1 LDSDSTLVDH
11 GDDLSSYGVGSF
23 QGSGCQKAPRTQ
35 NETTKEV
42 CMAFFQVDKMT
53 HNFGGLRA
61 VHNYHLEIELGQIKG
76 LIGPNARAN
85 HDFQSLYR
93 RLYPD

>member
-1 LDSDSTLVDH
+1 
-11 GDDLSSYGVGSF
+11 
-23 QGSGCQKAPRTQ
+23 
-35 NETTKEV
+35 
-42 CMAFFQVDKMT
+42 MAFFQVDKMT